1 MPRPYPAGMGTHH
14 RGPAREV
21 RALDAYIKLLRGAN
35 AVTQRIHAHL
45 RDDGLT
51 VSQFG
56 VLEALYHLG
65 PLAQRD
71 LCRKLLQSGGNMT
84 LVVVNLEKR
93 GLVRRE
99 RPAENRR
106 LVMVRLTP
114 AGRRL
119 IKRVFPRHAEIVAD
133 EFATLTAAEQKELSR
148 LMKKLGHGRA

>member
-1 MPRPYPAGMGTHH
+1 MGTRHG
-14 RGPAREV
+14 GPAREV
-21 RALDAYIKLLRGAN
+21 RALDTYIKLIRASN
-35 AVTQRIHAHL
+35 AVSQRIHAHL
-45 RDDGLT
+45 READLT
-51 VSQFG
+51 LSQFG
-56 VLEALYHLG
+56 VLEALFHLG

-106 LVMVRLTP
+106 LVIVRLTP

-119 IKRVFPRHAEIVAD
+119 IRRVFPRHARIVAED
-133 EFATLTAAEQKELSR
+133 LAVLNAAEQRELAR
-148 LMKKLGHGRA
+148 LLKKLGHGA

>member
-1 MPRPYPAGMGTHH
+1 M
-14 RGPAREV
+14 
-21 RALDAYIKLLRGAN
+21 RALDTYIKLIRASN
-35 AVTQRIHAHL
+35 AVSQRIHAHL
-45 RDDGLT
+45 RDADLT
-51 VSQFG
+51 LSQFG
-56 VLEALYHLG
+56 VLEALFHLG

-106 LVMVRLTP
+106 LVIVRLTP

-119 IKRVFPRHAEIVAD
+119 IRRVFPRHARIVAED
-133 EFATLTAAEQKELSR
+133 LAVLNAAEQRELAR
-148 LMKKLGHGRA
+148 LLKKLGHGA